1 MWSTTQKKILN
12 SIILIA
18 LALLVG
24 VSFSALQRNQ
34 AQIAYNTL
42 AKQRA
47 AQEMEEAKRSM
58 TDAARHYQY
67 VENKNKEWL
76 DINPDYVGW
85 IRLSGTRIDYPAVR
99 GNDNQEYLDKDFN
112 GRASVGGSI
121 FMDYRNLGNFNDTH
135 TIFYGHTMKNKT
147 MFHDLVYFHDLNF
160 FKENSLV
167 EFAGLYDT
175 KKYQIFSVYEISADD
190 YAFRLE
196 FENTNDYASYLD
208 QLAALSMHSSDI
220 IMDAGFSLLTLVTCS
235 YGVNNGRTVVHAI
248 ELPPA

>member
-1 MWSTTQKKILN
+1 MWSTTQKKVLN
-12 SIILIA
+12 VIILLA

-24 VSFSALQRNQ
+24 VSFTAFQRNQ
-34 AQIAYNTL
+34 AQIAYDTL
-42 AKQRA
+42 AEKRA
-47 AQEMEEAKRSM
+47 AQELEEAARSL
-58 TDAARHYQY
+58 TDAALAYQY

-76 DINPDYVGW
+76 DINPDFVGW
-85 IRLSGTRIDYPAVR
+85 VRLSGTRIDYPAVR

-112 GRASVGGSI
+112 GRASAGGSI

-147 MFHDLVYFHDLNF
+147 MFHDLVYFHDPAF
-160 FKENSLV
+160 FRENSLIQL
-167 EFAGLYDT
+167 AGLYET
-175 KKYQIFSVYEISADD
+175 KNFKIFSVYEISADD

-208 QLAALSMHSSDI
+208 QLIALSMHTSDI
-220 IMDAGFSLLTLVTCS
+220 TMDADLGLLTLVTCS

-248 ELPPA
+248 EVTPS